1 MEWGRPTITRHMVA
15 GHEVYNLTMSQQSGE
30 IPFDYSP
37 SWCLTKTHLIF
48 GLYPQAVRAH
58 LLAPAGGAT
67 LADEPE
73 ARAALEEGSGV
84 FLTLAR
90 GDALTREMYPALLR
104 AWTRHVVEQAEMG
117 RELDPGLFPSA
128 GALTRHMGAE
138 LGRVT
143 LTPQGVVMRSR
154 QSLTLGWPAA
164 VQAGLAMAATEV
176 PLSLA
181 QAAQLAELGRLRD
194 AVIACHNHAANKGD
208 AYPSSLEE
216 LVQSEMLD
224 AQALAPRRKP
234 LVYLGKGRTT
244 AEENPESKPLIAT
257 QPVRGQR
264 LVAYADGN
272 VTLVEEETYQAQLRL
287 LGKPKP

>member
-1 MEWGRPTITRHMVA
+1 
-15 GHEVYNLTMSQQSGE
+15 
-30 IPFDYSP
+30 
-37 SWCLTKTHLIF
+37 
-48 GLYPQAVRAH
+48 
-58 LLAPAGGAT
+58 
-67 LADEPE
+67 
-73 ARAALEEGSGV
+73 
-84 FLTLAR
+84 
-90 GDALTREMYPALLR
+90 
-104 AWTRHVVEQAEMG
+104 
-117 RELDPGLFPSA
+117 
-128 GALTRHMGAE
+128 
-138 LGRVT
+138 
-143 LTPQGVVMRSR
+143 MRSR

-176 PLSLA
+176 PVSLA

-194 AVIACHNHAANKGD
+194 AVNACHNHAADKGD

-244 AEENPESKPLIAT
+244 AEENPESKPLIAS

-272 VTLVEEETYQAQLRL
+272 VTLVEEETYQGQLRL